1 MSTTDTT
8 QEIQTVERTHVVV
21 LGAGY
26 AGAMAANRLRRNP
39 AVDVTVVNPQPFF
52 VQRIRLHQF
61 IARTGEPQ
69 TSFDDVLGDGI
80 DVVVGTATRIDA
92 DARRVHVGS
101 GEHLDYDY
109 LIYAIGSRHHL
120 PDIPGAADHALSA
133 SDWAAAQ
140 HLRERIDALEPGAP
154 VVVVGGGLTGV
165 ELAGELAERG
175 FAVTLAG
182 GGVVAPSVGE
192 RGHRATLRQ
201 LGRLGVDVLEDARV
215 TAVAAS
221 RVLIETEGREQVLP
235 SAATVFATGFRAP
248 ALAADSGL
256 TTDGIGRLQTD
267 DSLTSVDDD
276 RILGAG
282 DAVAVQGITLR
293 MSCQA
298 AEPLGAQVA
307 EAVLAR
313 IAGDRPIPVDQ
324 AFVAQCTSIGRHA
337 ATLQFTRRDD
347 SPARAVVTGRL
358 AALAKEVV
366 CRGTVWNI
374 RREAAHP
381 GAFSWLR
388 GREVTAEREPVLQ

>member
-26 AGAMAANRLRRNP
+26 AGAMAANRLRQNP
-39 AVDVTVVNPQPFF
+39 DVDVTVVNPQPFF

-61 IARTGEPQ
+61 VARTGEPQ
-69 TSFDDVLGDGI
+69 TGFDDVLGDGI
-80 DVVVGTATRIDA
+80 DVVVDTATRIDA
-92 DARRVHVGS
+92 EARRVHLAS
-101 GEHLDYDY
+101 GKHLDYDY
-109 LIYAIGSRHHL
+109 LIYAIGSRHQL
-120 PDIPGAADHALSA
+120 PDIPGASDHALSA
-133 SDWAAAQ
+133 SDWTAAQ
-140 HLRERIDALEPGAP
+140 RLRERLDALDAGAP

-165 ELAGELAERG
+165 EIAGELAGRG

-182 GGVVAPSVGE
+182 GGAVAPSVGE
-192 RGHRATLRQ
+192 RGYRATLRQ

-215 TAVAAS
+215 TAVEAS
-221 RVLIETEGREQVLP
+221 RVTIETDGRERTLP
-235 SAATVFATGFRAP
+235 SPATVFATGFTAP
-248 ALAADSGL
+248 ELAADSGL
-256 TTDGIGRLQTD
+256 TTDGVGRLRTD
-267 DSLTSVDDD
+267 VTLMSVDDD
-276 RILGAG
+276 RIVGAG
-282 DAVAVQGITLR
+282 DATVAAGTSLR

-298 AEPLGAQVA
+298 AEPLGAQA
-307 EAVLAR
+307 ADAVLAR
-313 IAGDRPIPVDQ
+313 IAGDAPKPVDQ

-347 SPARAVVTGRL
+347 SPARAVVTGRV

-388 GREVTAEREPVLQ
+388 GPEVTAEREPVLQ